1 MSPTN
6 PNRGSSLN
14 DFLEEKGVR
23 GEFEGVAIKKVLA
36 WQIQQEM
43 ERQNLT
49 RDAMAK
55 RMKTSRAQRNRL
67 LDPEGENVTLTT
79 LQRAAE
85 ALGKSLRVELA

>member
-1 MSPTN
+1 MSKTN

-23 GEFEGVAIKKVLA
+23 DEFEGIAIKKVLA
-36 WQIQQEM
+36 WQIQKEM

-55 RMKTSRAQRNRL
+55 RMKTSREQLNRL
-67 LDPEGENVTLTT
+67 LDPKGENVTLTT

>member
-1 MSPTN
+1 MSQTN

-55 RMKTSRAQRNRL
+55 RMKTSRAQLNRL

>member
-1 MSPTN
+1 MSQTN

-23 GEFEGVAIKKVLA
+23 DEFEGIAIKKVLA

-55 RMKTSRAQRNRL
+55 RMKTSRAQLNRL

>member
-1 MSPTN
+1 MSQTN

-23 GEFEGVAIKKVLA
+23 GEFEGIAIKKVLA

-55 RMKTSRAQRNRL
+55 RMKTSRAQLNRL